1 MFEELSGKRVAW
13 VLPAINEGSGG
24 LQTIFRH
31 VMHLQSLGAKCEI
44 HLSEEPFGRNRAT
57 ILALMDRCYGCFGV
71 PLFMRPELEGR
82 DAAVATMNITV
93 KYVLASDCPV
103 RCYFVQD
110 FEPWFY
116 AMGDRYIEAEAGCAA
131 PLKAITIGR
140 WLESKL
146 SVEYGM
152 EAWHIDF
159 CADGAI
165 YHPIDGVDRG
175 GVCAIY
181 QPAKDRRCSKL
192 LEDAL
197 RIVHEMRP
205 DAPISTYGSDTALPG
220 GFARHL
226 GLLSKQECSRLYS
239 ECAVGLCISSSN
251 PSRVP
256 FEMMAAGLPVVDV
269 YRENNLYDFPDGT
282 ALLASARPDAL
293 ASAVVELL
301 DDADARAARSDAG
314 VRLMADRPADSEGN
328 QFADALCRLFAGEK
342 PVCVGEGRSYHAVA
356 VGASEE
362 AAELYD
368 ELIREKVAREELS
381 SRGLADHYV
390 ELRVTSDAVLEDPVA
405 FAWCLPNQSDMQEI
419 PLSLEGGQYVGRAD
433 LWSRAE
439 GHGAYNF
446 HLYSTVDGGRQIL
459 GATTAMLATPDE
471 AGDVSV
477 TEAEDSAPTV
487 PSVEM
492 RALPLD
498 PAEFASFSKGDDAG
512 QSDQAGSDEG
522 EPRGAG
528 ALSRLARKLGLS

>member
-57 ILALMDRCYGCFGV
+57 ILALMDRCYGCSGV
-71 PLFMRPELEGR
+71 PLFIRPELEGR
-82 DAAVATMNITV
+82 DVAVATMNITV

-116 AMGDRYIEAEAGCAA
+116 AMGDRYIEAEAGYAA

-152 EAWHIDF
+152 EAWHTDF

-165 YHPIDGVDRG
+165 YHPIDGVDRA

-181 QPAKDRRCSKL
+181 QPAKDRRCSQL

-205 DAPISTYGSDTALPG
+205 DVSIKTYGSDTALPG
-220 GFARHL
+220 GFAKHL
-226 GLLSKQECSRLYS
+226 GLLSKQECNRLYS
-239 ECAVGLCISSSN
+239 QSAVGLCISSSN

-301 DDADARAARSDAG
+301 DDAGARAERSAAG
-314 VRLMADRPADSEGN
+314 ARLMSDRPANTEGN
-328 QFADALCRLFAGEK
+328 QFAHALCRLLAGEAAAE
-342 PVCVGEGRSYHAVA
+342 VAEGRSYHAAA
-356 VGASEE
+356 VSASGE
-362 AAELYD
+362 AAALYD
-368 ELIREKVAREELS
+368 ELIREKVAQEDLA
-381 SRGLADHYV
+381 SRGLADHFV
-390 ELRVTSDAVLEDPVA
+390 ELRVKSDAVLVDPIA
-405 FAWCLPNQSDMQEI
+405 FAWCLPDQSDMQDI
-419 PLSLEGGQYVGRAD
+419 PLSLEGGEYVGRAD

-439 GHGAYNF
+439 GHGTYNF

-477 TEAEDSAPTV
+477 TEADDSAPTV
-487 PSVEM
+487 PAVEM